1 MTKRLSLVL
10 MVSAAAMLLLLASGC
25 STVPGTGRSQLRLV
39 DQAALNQQ
47 AVAGYRQ
54 IMSQSQ
60 LSKNKTDVAMINRVG
75 RRISAAAEEFL
86 TENGLSAEIAS
97 YAWEFNLIND
107 PKTVN
112 AFCMPG
118 GKVAFYSGILPIAK
132 DEAGVAAIM
141 GHEVAHAIA
150 NHGAERASQQ
160 TAVGVGGAILD
171 VALGTKVSG
180 ATSEMIMAAYGAGSH
195 VGILLP
201 FSRTHEK
208 EADRLGMLLMAKAGY
223 DPQEAVRVWERMAER
238 SAAAG
243 GQGSEFFSTHPSD
256 KTRIKELNKY
266 LPESQAQYKPS
277 NQKSTWVYRGK

>member
-1 MTKRLSLVL
+1 MTKRLSLALMASVVL
-10 MVSAAAMLLLLASGC
+10 PLILVSGC
-25 STVPGTGRSQLRLV
+25 STVPGTGRSQLRFI

-54 IMSQSQ
+54 MMSQSPM
-60 LSKNKTDVAMINRVG
+60 SKNKTDVAMIKNVG
-75 RRISAAAEEFL
+75 SRISKAAEEFL
-86 TENGLSAEIAS
+86 AENGLSNEIANYS
-97 YAWEFNLIND
+97 WEFNLIND
-107 PKTVN
+107 PDTVN

-132 DEAGVAAIM
+132 NESGVAAIM

-150 NHGAERASQQ
+150 NHGAERVSQQ

-171 VALGTKVSG
+171 AALGTRVSG
-180 ATSEMIMAAYGAGSH
+180 ATSGLVMAAYGAGSQY
-195 VGILLP
+195 GMLRP

-208 EADRLGMLLMAKAGY
+208 EADRLGMVLMAKAGY
-223 DPQEAVRVWERMAER
+223 DPHEAVKVWERMAER
-238 SAAAG
+238 SASAG

-266 LPESQAQYKPS
+266 LSEAQAQYKPPAK
-277 NQKSTWVYRGK
+277 KSVWTYRGK